1 MEALPSPLPASNAPT
16 LLLLRKFHI
25 LTSAWI
31 HFRSWWWVAESETH
45 EGKRKKEALWP
56 IFRIHHQ
63 RSRYVYEMYYKYK
76 AISKEV
82 YQYCLDEKIGDA
94 DLIAKWKKNGY
105 EKLCC
110 LACISSKDTA
120 FGGTCICRVPMADRP
135 NSKPIECSSCGCLG
149 CASGDWKQ
157 LPYIAPF
164 VLMRL

>member
-1 MEALPSPLPASNAPT
+1 MPRLKRSKKGPPEGFEVLQET
-16 LLLLRKFHI
+16 LDELDLKMRE
-25 LTSAWI
+25 
-31 HFRSWWWVAESETH
+31 AESETH

-149 CASGDWKQ
+149 CASGD
-157 LPYIAPF
+157 
-164 VLMRL
+164 

>member
-1 MEALPSPLPASNAPT
+1 MSS
-16 LLLLRKFHI
+16 RKEWRAE
-25 LTSAWI
+25 TEERRQRGREWSAGSGRDGEMKVDKERETNRVRDVLWQMRGI
-31 HFRSWWWVAESETH
+31 AESETH

-110 LACISSKDTA
+110 LACIQSKDTS
-120 FGGTCICRVPMADRP
+120 FGGTCICRVPIADRA
-135 NSKPIECSSCGCLG
+135 NSKPVECANCGCMG
-149 CASGDWKQ
+149 CASGD
-157 LPYIAPF
+157 
-164 VLMRL
+164 